1 MSISLR
7 QLGRIAEVEGK
18 GWQKKQKKD
27 NKQKHT
33 LQIIKSKVHAYAN
46 CILVCIHLIK
56 NITEGWHNQAGVKH

>member
-33 LQIIKSKVHAYAN
+33 LQIMRSKVNAYAN

-56 NITEGWHNQAGVKH
+56 NITEGCHNQAGVKH

>member
-27 NKQKHT
+27 NKQKQT
-33 LQIIKSKVHAYAN
+33 LQIMRSKVNAYAN

-56 NITEGWHNQAGVKH
+56 NITEGCHNQAGVKH